1 MRPYASPPGG
11 RVRNGYTAPGA
22 RRIGAWLLD
31 LASERVLDNAN
42 TPDEHDGAHAALQSQ
57 RRS

>member
-1 MRPYASPPGG
+1 MRLLQAAGFGMARPRRVLVASEP
-11 RVRNGYTAPGA
+11 
-22 RRIGAWLLD
+22 WLLD